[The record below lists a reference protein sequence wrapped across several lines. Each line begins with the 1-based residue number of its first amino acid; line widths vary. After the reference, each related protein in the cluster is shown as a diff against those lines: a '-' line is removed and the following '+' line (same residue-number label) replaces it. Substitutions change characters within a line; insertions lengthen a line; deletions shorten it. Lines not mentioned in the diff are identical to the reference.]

1 MWKSKPHTQHNRK
14 FTMTAKDISLI
25 IRKILVGIVITAV
38 PGVILLGGLWI
49 TQHTLQSEQSIAAPV
64 AGKGK

>member
-1 MWKSKPHTQHNRK
+1 
-14 FTMTAKDISLI
+14 MTAKDISLI